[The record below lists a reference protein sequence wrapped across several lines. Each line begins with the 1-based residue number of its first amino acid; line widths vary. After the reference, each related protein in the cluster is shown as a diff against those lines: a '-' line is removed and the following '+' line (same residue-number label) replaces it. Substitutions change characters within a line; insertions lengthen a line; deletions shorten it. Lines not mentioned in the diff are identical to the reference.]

1 MGILHIIGGGLS
13 GLSCAVKSVKGK
25 NSCIIYEAS
34 PQAGG
39 RCRSYQDPDMRCLID
54 NGNHILLGANLKT
67 LNYLCDIGA
76 RELVTEIDPATFPFM
91 DINNNSYWTVEPS
104 SPYLPTWML
113 NPKKRILNATLF
125 HYLEALKLAFSKE
138 KNTVGQIMNRGSP
151 LYDTL
156 WDPMCKAILNTDAD
170 EASARMLWKVIKNTL
185 FKGEKACRPIVFNE
199 GLSATLI
206 TPALKYI
213 KDHQSEV
220 RYKTR
225 IKELK
230 FKKNKVVALSS
241 SDTNFNVNNNDAVV
255 LAVPPEVC
263 SNLWPKLNTEFKT
276 LPIVNV
282 HFRLS
287 KAIQL
292 PGGRPF
298 LGLIGSHSQWI
309 FSRKNILSVTI
320 SAAKVHVDMPNWELA
335 DLIWA
340 EVKAVCE
347 VQEKKLPP
355 WRVIKERR
363 ATIAQTPPN
372 IKARPQPQT
381 VINNLFIAGDWTN
394 TGLPA
399 TIEGSVTSGNV
410 AANLAMK
417 LIKHPT

>member
-91 DINNNSYWTVEPS
+91 DINNNSYRTVEPS

-241 SDTNFNVNNNDAVV
+241 SDTNFNVNDNDAVV

-282 HFRLS
+282 HFRLN

-309 FSRKNILSVTI
+309 FNRKNILSVTI

-417 LIKHPT
+417 LIKRPT